1 VGTDF
6 RKRSCSTKSL
16 ERDSDSKKSCPAPG
30 DRGCGRG
37 KMGQFLVA
45 LGLVLVIEGLLFA
58 AFPAAAKRLA
68 ATALETPENS
78 LRIAGIVSAVLGLIL
93 IWLVRG

>member
-1 VGTDF
+1 
-6 RKRSCSTKSL
+6 
-16 ERDSDSKKSCPAPG
+16 
-30 DRGCGRG
+30 
-37 KMGQFLVA
+37 
-45 LGLVLVIEGLLFA
+45 VIEGLLFA

-68 ATALETPENS
+68 ATALESPENS